1 MAGGLCSTISARDSW
16 PKPVYVSLTYPRGP
30 LNRQGPGAMMIR
42 AFIAIIPPTTLQ
54 QSMAAIRQA
63 FQRLSLPWRWVPP
76 DHIHLTLRFLG
87 TVPDESVL
95 SLLQAI
101 EQASQGQ
108 SAFPLRARALGC
120 FPHPARPRVL
130 WVGLDDPQKALGRL
144 NERLIAALTPLGFP
158 PEDRPFHPH
167 LTLARAQNR
176 SPSNQPFPMLQIYQN
191 WDFGEFLVTSIHLM
205 KSQIQRGGSRYTILR
220 SVPLQD

>member
-1 MAGGLCSTISARDSW
+1 
-16 PKPVYVSLTYPRGP
+16 
-30 LNRQGPGAMMIR
+30 MIR

-54 QSMAAIRQA
+54 QTMAEIRQV

-87 TVPDESVL
+87 NVPDESVP

-108 SAFPLRARALGC
+108 IAFPLRARVLGC
-120 FPHPARPRVL
+120 FPRPARPRVL
-130 WVGLDDPQKALGRL
+130 WVGLEDPSQTLRRL

-158 PEDRPFHPH
+158 PEERPFHPH
-167 LTLARAQNR
+167 LTLARIQNGSPARQLLPLLQAYQNR
-176 SPSNQPFPMLQIYQN
+176 
-191 WDFGEFLVTSIHLM
+191 DFGEFLVTHIYLV
-205 KSQIQRGGSRYTILR
+205 KSQLQRTGSLYTILR
-220 SVPLQD
+220 SVTLQS